1 LFVIF
6 WAMAPLQPL
15 ANFSILIFWFNFYK
29 NWCGTSSKDYHF
41 CLNYL
46 HHLTRMPVLLW
57 LLLKPHLNLILLYNV
72 DPISHLYIKKPN
84 KCEWEL
90 NKVYQDCW
98 AFNWLERVC
107 WTNEK
112 MKMVRCKICTNIEK
126 EGNFHGAKIGFLH
139 KAFYWI
145 SA

>member
-1 LFVIF
+1 VIF

-15 ANFSILIFWFNFYK
+15 ANFSTLIFWFNFYK

-41 CLNYL
+41 CLNCL
-46 HHLTRMPVLLW
+46 HHLTHMPVLLW

-72 DPISHLYIKKPN
+72 DPIHPFIYKKPN

-98 AFNWLERVC
+98 AIRFNLLERVC

-112 MKMVRCKICTNIEK
+112 MKMWGARFAQTL
-126 EGNFHGAKIGFLH
+126 EGRKFSWCQN
-139 KAFYWI
+139 WI
-145 SA
+145 PS